1 MFCGAIEAYIS
12 RRTIAHKMRK
22 NILGFSYCALK
33 IQKCFLNF
41 LIYSKA
47 KLYSILKSA
56 SSRTTL
62 EAPNYVK
69 DLAWDEVV
77 LYRVLQHLGHLAES
91 LAHDKLVIE
100 ASSKD
105 ELRLWGLYWHKSQ

>member
-12 RRTIAHKMRK
+12 RRTIAQKMRK
-22 NILGFSYCALK
+22 NRSGFSCCALK

-41 LIYSKA
+41 LIYSKV
-47 KLYSILKSA
+47 KLHSILKSA
-56 SSRTTL
+56 SSKTTL

-105 ELRLWGLYWHKSQ
+105 ELRLWVLYWHKSQ